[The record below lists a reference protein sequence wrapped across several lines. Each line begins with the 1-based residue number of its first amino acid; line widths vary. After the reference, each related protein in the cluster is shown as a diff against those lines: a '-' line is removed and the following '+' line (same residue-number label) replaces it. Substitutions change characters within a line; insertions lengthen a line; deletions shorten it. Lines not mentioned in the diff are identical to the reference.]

1 MYPRN
6 THAHVFILLAD
17 VPKHF
22 LLCLKRV
29 DIDISERAFREY
41 ICVCL
46 HIYIYTCMSASP
58 SVHMRLCR
66 AYVCVYQRV
75 RVNAGVNLCVFV
87 LVCMCVCVRTDAPA
101 SGLKPGWACVYES
114 RQCARGEQGSEKD
127 VAAVGG
133 GGRQARPRGPPLV
146 DSLTDDMH

>member
-46 HIYIYTCMSASP
+46 HIYIYMHVCESI
-58 SVHMRLCR
+58 R
-66 AYVCVYQRV
+66 AYAIVSCICLCLPTCACKCRSKSVCFRT
-75 RVNAGVNLCVFV
+75 CVHV
-87 LVCMCVCVRTDAPA
+87 CVCVRTDAPA

-133 GGRQARPRGPPLV
+133 GGGGRPGRGAPL
-146 DSLTDDMH
+146 S

>member
-1 MYPRN
+1 MN
-6 THAHVFILLAD
+6 TYVY
-17 VPKHF
+17 V
-22 LLCLKRV
+22 
-29 DIDISERAFREY
+29 S
-41 ICVCL
+41 
-46 HIYIYTCMSASP
+46 IYIYTCMSASP

-133 GGRQARPRGPPLV
+133 GGEAGQAEGPPSRRQF
-146 DSLTDDMH
+146 D

>member
-1 MYPRN
+1 MN
-6 THAHVFILLAD
+6 TYVY
-17 VPKHF
+17 V
-22 LLCLKRV
+22 
-29 DIDISERAFREY
+29 S
-41 ICVCL
+41 
-46 HIYIYTCMSASP
+46 IYIYTCMSASP

-114 RQCARGEQGSEKD
+114 RQCARGEQGREKD

>member
-29 DIDISERAFREY
+29 DIDISERAFHEY

-46 HIYIYTCMSASP
+46 HIY
-58 SVHMRLCR
+58 MRVCESIR
-66 AYVCVYQRV
+66 AYAIVSCIC
-75 RVNAGVNLCVFV
+75 LCLLMCACKCRSKSVFSY
-87 LVCMCVCVRTDAPA
+87 LCACVCVCAQMPPRLGSSLDGP
-101 SGLKPGWACVYES
+101 VYMRVDSVREES
-114 RQCARGEQGSEKD
+114 RGVR
-127 VAAVGG
+127 
-133 GGRQARPRGPPLV
+133 R
-146 DSLTDDMH
+146 T

>member
-87 LVCMCVCVRTDAPA
+87 LVCMCVCVCAQMPPRLGSSLDGP
-101 SGLKPGWACVYES
+101 VYMRVDSVREES
-114 RQCARGEQGSEKD
+114 RGVR
-127 VAAVGG
+127 
-133 GGRQARPRGPPLV
+133 R
-146 DSLTDDMH
+146 T

>member
-1 MYPRN
+1 M
-6 THAHVFILLAD
+6 
-17 VPKHF
+17 
-22 LLCLKRV
+22 
-29 DIDISERAFREY
+29 
-41 ICVCL
+41 
-46 HIYIYTCMSASP
+46 
-58 SVHMRLCR
+58 HMRLCR
-66 AYVCVYQRV
+66 AYVCVYR
-75 RVNAGVNLCVFV
+75 RACVNAVNVCVFV
-87 LVCMCVCVRTDAPA
+87 LVCMRVCVRTDAPA